1 MQQLIH
7 LVTKK
12 GEDGYVFGLLQL
24 RKSLSSR
31 HNRHMPFTP
40 ITTELVGG
48 LAAAAASDLKGPL
61 AGKKMSEL
69 LNLIKTGN
77 AYVNVHKKTKPKR

>member
-1 MQQLIH
+1 
-7 LVTKK
+7 
-12 GEDGYVFGLLQL
+12 
-24 RKSLSSR
+24 
-31 HNRHMPFTP
+31 MPFTP

-77 AYVNVHKKTKPKR
+77 AYVNVHRKTKPKR